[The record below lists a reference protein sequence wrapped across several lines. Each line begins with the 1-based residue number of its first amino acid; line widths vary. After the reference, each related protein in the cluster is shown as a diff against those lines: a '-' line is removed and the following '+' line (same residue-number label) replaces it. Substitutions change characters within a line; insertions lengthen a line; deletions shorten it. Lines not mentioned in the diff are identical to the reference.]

1 MLCRI
6 SRNRLYR
13 FHYNNRQRS
22 NPLPI
27 GDPVGIQTQDLQNRK
42 LIANSYYCAVG
53 QPIGNTCN
61 SLLNHI

>member
-1 MLCRI
+1 MQQRGI
-6 SRNRLYR
+6 
-13 FHYNNRQRS
+13 FH
-22 NPLPI
+22 I
-27 GDPVGIQTQDLQNRK
+27 GEFLVEVICDPVGIQTQDLQNRK